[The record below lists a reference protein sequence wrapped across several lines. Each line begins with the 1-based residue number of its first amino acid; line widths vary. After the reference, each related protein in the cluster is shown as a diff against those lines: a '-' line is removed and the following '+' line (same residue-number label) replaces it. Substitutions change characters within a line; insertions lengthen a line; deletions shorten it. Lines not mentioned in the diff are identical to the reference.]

1 MCSQCFTLF
10 AQRNPPLSCSCP
22 HCDMAHFCNRLCLS
36 KATTS
41 AAHHPLLCPGQNKA
55 ALDLLYYIH
64 STAGRHL
71 EAVAKIIARWRGERE
86 WGDAEQADRIEQ
98 RVWNGMARVNM
109 ETKEMERKEWCVCAA
124 SGLVDVLGSSP
135 ASRGEKNGRKP
146 TRSWLRLSTRIR
158 CRQHTNHSPSYFSVI
173 AKRVH
178 RSRKPRRDGGSLTR
192 ASWNCSV

>member
-64 STAGRHL
+64 SSAGRHL

-86 WGDAEQADRIEQ
+86 WGEAGHAAEIEQ
-98 RVWNGMARVNM
+98 RVWSGMARVNM
-109 ETKEMERKEWCVCAA
+109 ETKEMERKEWCVCATRRYA
-124 SGLVDVLGSSP
+124 KLADIPGSS
-135 ASRGEKNGRKP
+135 RGNLVGKNGRKP
-146 TRSWLRLSTRIR
+146 TRS
-158 CRQHTNHSPSYFSVI
+158 
-173 AKRVH
+173 
-178 RSRKPRRDGGSLTR
+178 
-192 ASWNCSV
+192 